1 MYCILKNDSQPFFIV
16 QLITVTCLVDAV
28 NVALQS
34 LNTNKSSSD
43 WVIVLTDG
51 EDNGSSIK
59 INDLTAIIAASHANI
74 IIIGV
79 GADVPV
85 AVLEGLAKSSPNG
98 LYISASGDSQGIN
111 DAFDKVIAV
120 IQGQVVL
127 EVDIQV

>member
-1 MYCILKNDSQPFFIV
+1 
-16 QLITVTCLVDAV
+16 
-28 NVALQS
+28 VALQS
-34 LNTNKSSSD
+34 LNTNKTSSD

-51 EDNGSSIK
+51 EDNGSCIK
-59 INDLTAIIAASHANI
+59 INDLTAIIAASHASI